1 MEVTTLQENNG
12 CSWKQ
17 QMLNKVPEITI
28 FFWIVKVLCTTVG
41 ETAADYLN
49 FNLHLGL
56 TNTTYLMGAFLV
68 IALFFQFK
76 LRKYVAGVYWL
87 VVVLLS
93 IVGTLITD
101 NLSDNLHVPLMV
113 TTVVFSVAL
122 IITFAIWYWFE
133 KSLSIH
139 TIYSTRR
146 EAFYWLA
153 ILFTFSLGTAAGD
166 LVAEQLALG
175 YFVSLL
181 LVAGLIAAIAVAHFR
196 FKFNEI
202 TAFWLA
208 YILTRPLGASL
219 GDLLSQSHKDGGLGI
234 STTTVS
240 VFFLTAIL
248 ISVIYLSVTKLD
260 VTSEE
265 IEEVYVEEEEEEIH
279 QLSYS
284 AGG

>member
-1 MEVTTLQENNG
+1 MQALLLEKDIEKSLG
-12 CSWKQ
+12 R

-56 TNTTYLMGAFLV
+56 TNTSYLMGALLV

-101 NLSDNLHVPLMV
+101 NLSDNLHVPLIV
-113 TTVVFSVAL
+113 TTVVFSIAL
-122 IITFAIWYWFE
+122 IITFATWYWFE
-133 KSLSIH
+133 NSLSIH
-139 TIYSTRR
+139 TIHTTRR

-166 LVAEQLALG
+166 LVAEQFALG
-175 YFVSLL
+175 YFVTLL
-181 LVAGLIAAIAVAHFR
+181 LVLGLIAAIALAHFK
-196 FKFNEI
+196 FKLSEI

-234 STTTVS
+234 STTVVS
-240 VFFLTAIL
+240 IFFLVAIL
-248 ISVIYLSVTKLD
+248 ISVIYLSVTKVD
-260 VTSEE
+260 VMSDEREGNLVEDE
-265 IEEVYVEEEEEEIH
+265 IYRRQHPER
-279 QLSYS
+279 S
-284 AGG
+284 

>member
-1 MEVTTLQENNG
+1 MEATTLQKNTEDSLG
-12 CSWKQ
+12 RK
-17 QMLNKVPEITI
+17 MLNKVPEITI

-56 TNTTYLMGAFLV
+56 TNTSYLMGALLV

-101 NLSDNLHVPLMV
+101 NLSDNLHVPLIV
-113 TTVVFSVAL
+113 TTVVFSIAL
-122 IITFAIWYWFE
+122 IITFAVWYWFE

-139 TIYSTRR
+139 TIYTSRR

-166 LVAEQLALG
+166 LVAEQFALG
-175 YFVSLL
+175 YFVTLL
-181 LVAGLIAAIAVAHFR
+181 LVVGLIAAIAIGHFR
-196 FKFNEI
+196 FKLNEI

-234 STTTVS
+234 STTVVS

-248 ISVIYLSVTKLD
+248 ISVIYLSATKLD
-260 VTSEE
+260 VTSEDR
-265 IEEVYVEEEEEEIH
+265 EEELVEEEIQH
-279 QLSYS
+279 LHHPDVSQHK
-284 AGG
+284 